1 MIQEGID
8 PHALMACTLFGLA
21 LPPDGVVTKGWVTE
35 AQRNAAKPANF
46 SLPYGCFVASLRR
59 ALSAAQGVEV
69 SMEKAQ
75 AVYDAW
81 HQFHRETSQQMDR
94 YDHKKHGGGNIEEC
108 RSLAGRRVCYRCKA
122 PQRDGTLPTFTISR
136 TNGANWPI
144 QSSGADMLSD
154 ALGDLWREL
163 DRFPGTRIVGL
174 IHDEILIE
182 APRTYAV
189 EVEAVALAVMTSKRL
204 EERFY
209 GDIPL
214 EAVAKVADNWGDA
227 H

>member
-1 MIQEGID
+1 MG
-8 PHALMACTLFGLA
+8 
-21 LPPDGVVTKGWVTE
+21 
-35 AQRNAAKPANF
+35 
-46 SLPYGCFVASLRR
+46 
-59 ALSAAQGVEV
+59 
-69 SMEKAQ
+69 KAQ

-81 HQFHRETSQQMDR
+81 HQFHRETSLQMDR
-94 YDHKKHGGGNIEEC
+94 YDHKKPGGGNIEEC
-108 RSLAGRRVCYRCKA
+108 RSLAGRRVCYRGKA

-163 DRFPGTRIVGL
+163 DRFPGARVVGL

-182 APRTYAV
+182 APLTYAV

-214 EAVAKVADNWGDA
+214 EAAAKVADNWGDA